1 MKAALLGETS
11 EALLCSGERDGTRY
25 CSSVGE
31 LIFLWASSGGG
42 GGALLAES
50 FVKAWMASCAWD
62 GLERLGGGVYCG
74 RLTWCCSGDW
84 RVLIEGS
91 EGLRWSEG
99 ERSDCCC
106 CFRWAASSWL
116 ADMVEGWDGLQVLL
130 RAHCLLAPARAACVL
145 WSGWLLRCNSL
156 LIRCGGCGEGKVL
169 YGQLLDSWT
178 IIRSTTSET
187 RLAPC
192 ALRSS
197 LARAALGKRHQST
210 TPRGHP
216 RSLLSASHHTVR
228 YMCITCSIQLAR
240 PTKPLISHQHSPRR
254 LQHTHTHAAVRYPS
268 ASASAS
274 AYIAS
279 SSLLQ

>member
-74 RLTWCCSGDW
+74 RLTWCCSGEW
-84 RVLIEGS
+84 RVLIEGG

-106 CFRWAASSWL
+106 RWAASSWL
-116 ADMVEGWDGLQVLL
+116 ADMVEGWGGLQVLL
-130 RAHCLLAPARAACVL
+130 RAHCLLAPARAAFV
-145 WSGWLLRCNSL
+145 WRSGWLSRCDSP
-156 LIRCGGCGEGKVL
+156 LIRCGGRGEGKVL
-169 YGQLLDSWT
+169 YGQLFNRWT
-178 IIRSTTSET
+178 TIRSTASERDAT
-187 RLAPC
+187 G
-192 ALRSS
+192 ALRFAIVTRPRSARKKAPEHDPARVRVSS
-197 LARAALGKRHQST
+197 IAPLRLTSSST
-210 TPRGHP
+210 VHVYHLLHTAHEANKTPRQP
-216 RSLLSASHHTVR
+216 PA
-228 YMCITCSIQLAR
+228 IT
-240 PTKPLISHQHSPRR
+240 SPPAA
-254 LQHTHTHAAVRYPS
+254 HTHAAVRYPS